1 MRLCRGVVNNKRVP
15 RIRSFDLAPDTIL
28 ADKYKVVDCLGA
40 GWEGEVYLIRERAT
54 GIERT
59 AKLFFPQ
66 RNLNDRASRFYAR
79 KLHKLRACPIVIQYH
94 TRETII
100 HAGIPV
106 SALISEFVAGELL
119 SDFLARQPGK
129 RIGPFQAIHLLH
141 ALASGIECI
150 HAIGDYHGDLHTEN
164 VIVQR
169 FGLGFELKLL
179 DMFHWRAPRS
189 ENIHDDVV
197 DLVRIFFEALGGQK
211 HYARQPREVK
221 EIVLGLKRSLLLKK
235 FRSALDLRTYLETM
249 EWS

>member
-1 MRLCRGVVNNKRVP
+1 
-15 RIRSFDLAPDTIL
+15 
-28 ADKYKVVDCLGA
+28 
-40 GWEGEVYLIRERAT
+40 VYLIRERAT